1 MKCFKI
7 TNILS
12 FRDGLNFL
20 SKAGWP
26 SCTFI
31 SYEAVNWIMER
42 VEGISHEQQAITFL
56 QVNSCSISFHS
67 EFVFYLEINFIFL

>member
-1 MKCFKI
+1 MNV
-7 TNILS
+7 NIVY

-31 SYEAVNWIMER
+31 SSEAVNWIMER
-42 VEGISHEQQAITFL
+42 VEGMSVEQQAITFL
-56 QVNSCSISFHS
+56 QVNMLLYNKFSF
-67 EFVFYLEINFIFL
+67 